1 MTTKAQLETQVA
13 QLQEQLAAAQ
23 AATPDAAPRLPGFA
37 DRVWLPENVDEVVTN
52 QDGTTWKP
60 VKYGTTKNGSRYIE
74 WKAQVSH
81 FDKETNK
88 RTYSKTRIPFKA
100 WNDQC
105 DQIMS
110 LIQDGNR
117 LVDITANYLPDT
129 WSYEGKDYSRDFW
142 YVSSVNPIE
151 REATEEQGELDV

>member
-1 MTTKAQLETQVA
+1 MTTKAQLVAQVA
-13 QLQEQLAAAQ
+13 QLEEQLVAAL

-37 DRVWLPENVDEVVTN
+37 NRIWLPESIDEVVTN
-52 QDGTTWKP
+52 KDGSTWKP
-60 VKYGTTKNGSRYIE
+60 VKYGTAKNGSRFIE
-74 WKAQVSH
+74 FKAQVSF
-81 FDKETNK
+81 FDEDTQK
-88 RTYSKTRIPFKA
+88 RTYSYTRFPFKA

-142 YVSSVNPIE
+142 YISSVDPY
-151 REATEEQGELDV
+151 EAKGTEKQGELNV

>member
-1 MTTKAQLETQVA
+1 MTTKAQLEAQVTE
-13 QLQEQLAAAQ
+13 LQEQLAAAQ

-37 DRVWLPENVDEVVTN
+37 DRIWLPENVDEVVTN

-74 WKAQVSH
+74 FKAQVSH
-81 FDKETNK
+81 KDKESGK
-88 RTYSKTRIPFKA
+88 RTYSRTRIPFKA

-110 LIQDGNR
+110 LIQGDNR

-142 YVSSVNPIE
+142 YVASVDPIE
-151 REATEEQGELDV
+151 RPATEEQGELNV